1 MKRCARCGIRLT
13 VNRPRVYSHFTRLH
27 YCADI
32 SACEKRATRKPRK
45 QVLA

>member
-13 VNRPRVYSHFTRLH
+13 ANRPRVFSHFTHLY

-32 SACEKRATRKPRK
+32 SACEKRAARKPRK
-45 QVLA
+45 PVSA